1 MLGVIGV
8 LRLPDFYTRLHAMG
22 KCDTLGVALVLVAL
36 AIHEGA
42 FALQPEDRADFGLHR
57 SGEPDGHARPGPGRL
72 PIRAG
77 ALAPRRGAFVM
88 GSLSVFFQ
96 VLIVVCAVAAV
107 FTHDLLAAVAIF
119 GAFSFFSAIYFAI
132 LGALDVAFTEAA
144 VGAVITT
151 VFFVTAIFRTVRRTK
166 R

>member
-1 MLGVIGV
+1 M
-8 LRLPDFYTRLHAMG
+8 A
-22 KCDTLGVALVLVAL
+22 
-36 AIHEGA
+36 
-42 FALQPEDRADFGLHR
+42 
-57 SGEPDGHARPGPGRL
+57 
-72 PIRAG
+72 
-77 ALAPRRGAFVM
+77 
-88 GSLSVFFQ
+88 SLSIFFQ

-107 FTHDLLAAVAIF
+107 FTRDLLAAVVIF

-151 VFFVTAIFRTVRRTK
+151 VFFVTAIFRTARRAK